1 MIYLYLIAIVCIYF
15 CIYFCIFSSFFSIFS
30 MIYSVF
36 KKKSL
41 KSFCSH
47 QGLEHVVRLFVR
59 YLQELTDTDSPIR
72 DKAVKQDVRGPES
85 THSESGEVPG
95 SLRNRL
101 TGTLTPCA
109 WTGSAEDRTRT
120 GCVGV
125 LCPPA
130 GLQSEAEEASGGRWW
145 STVRAEHL
153 EEQRPTTLSVHVRR
167 RWESRK

>member
-1 MIYLYLIAIVCIYF
+1 M
-15 CIYFCIFSSFFSIFS
+15 
-30 MIYSVF
+30 
-36 KKKSL
+36 KG
-41 KSFCSH
+41 FCSH

-101 TGTLTPCA
+101 TRTLTPCV

-153 EEQRPTTLSVHVRR
+153 EEQNRPHCRSTCGDGGKAENETRNPAQMKFCSYLRSPG
-167 RWESRK
+167 